1 MIVSNEIQNL
11 TSGKNI
17 EEDKTTEDNYEI
29 LINYVMTRK
38 RWNQTNV
45 IVDNI
50 VAHNVT
56 LDIISENEVPERKYV
71 EECR

>member
-50 VAHNVT
+50 FAHNVT